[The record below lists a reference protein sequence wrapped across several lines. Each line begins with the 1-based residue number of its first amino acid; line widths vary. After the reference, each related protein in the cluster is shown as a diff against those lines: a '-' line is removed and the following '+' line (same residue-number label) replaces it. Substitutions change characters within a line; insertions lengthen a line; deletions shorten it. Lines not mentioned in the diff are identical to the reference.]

1 MGTRVHVWLFF
12 VASAICL
19 GIQIVQSLAL
29 APGESGPIE
38 WGFLG
43 ICCGL
48 AACRHLAFEG

>member
-43 ICCGL
+43 ICCGI